1 MVNMYS
7 KATLASS
14 GAGTAGTILP
24 FTHSNLL
31 AVIVAGLVLLFAGL
45 ALMKIVPTLRRQS

>member
-1 MVNMYS
+1 MYS

-24 FTHSNLL
+24 FTNSNML
-31 AVIVAGLVLLFAGL
+31 AMIVAGLVLLFAAL
-45 ALMKIVPTLRRQS
+45 AAMKLVPQLRRQT

>member
-24 FTHSNLL
+24 FTNSNLL
-31 AVIVAGLVLLFAGL
+31 AMIVAGLVLLFAAL
-45 ALMKIVPTLRRQS
+45 ALTKLVPKLGRES